1 VIVVDEDSFLKI
13 TNARKKNP
21 LRQLD
26 VGGGG
31 DCLFTLHGHT
41 GHHLEIR
48 AAAIEILKDS
58 WNYC

>member
-1 VIVVDEDSFLKI
+1 MR
-13 TNARKKNP
+13 NKNP

-26 VGGGG
+26 VGEGG
-31 DCLFTLHGHT
+31 DCLFKSFSHQLHGHT

-58 WNYC
+58 